1 MYVLDKHRQLVFMV
15 RNVCPYL
22 HKNVPACRGLINLL
36 NNAKVLITPVGHY
49 YFLVVAVKS
58 QVISSKNSIGL

>member
-1 MYVLDKHRQLVFMV
+1 MV

-22 HKNVPACRGLINLL
+22 HKNVPACRGLISLL
-36 NNAKVLITPVGHY
+36 NNAKVFITPVGHY